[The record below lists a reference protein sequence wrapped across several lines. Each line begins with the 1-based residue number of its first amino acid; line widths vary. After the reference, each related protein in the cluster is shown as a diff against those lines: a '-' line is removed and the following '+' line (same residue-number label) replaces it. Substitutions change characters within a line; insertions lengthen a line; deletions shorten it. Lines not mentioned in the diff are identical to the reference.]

1 MKTLAFAEANVI
13 ATIGDL
19 SNWFSNTCSSTR
31 CVTIYDLEF
40 SLSWPSETISRTVV
54 MHEGELW
61 LIWVFKKKKT
71 TLSGYRYISGI
82 QHSILDQTS
91 ALIGSWLAL
100 QRSWQR
106 SRSAW
111 PPTLCVHAQH
121 YTSLPLVPKHRRRN
135 QNKWLLQRLLKR
147 FLIAHHPARWDRHP
161 FCHLLTVPSESSVD
175 FPKKHWIAMLR
186 NSVA

>member
-61 LIWVFKKKKT
+61 LIWVFKKKTKQLYQDIVT
-71 TLSGYRYISGI
+71 SLASSI
-82 QHSILDQTS
+82 QSWTKRL
-91 ALIGSWLAL
+91 LWLAL
-100 QRSWQR
+100 GWRCR
-106 SRSAW
+106 GAGSALDQ
-111 PPTLCVHAQH
+111 PDLLLCVCMHSITRAFLWFPS
-121 YTSLPLVPKHRRRN
+121 TDEEIKTNGCSSGFWSVFWLPITLPGGIATLSVICL
-135 QNKWLLQRLLKR
+135 QCLLRVQSIFQKSAELL
-147 FLIAHHPARWDRHP
+147 
-161 FCHLLTVPSESSVD
+161 C
-175 FPKKHWIAMLR
+175 
-186 NSVA
+186 